1 MYFYF
6 PCEKHFLIFKLWSSF
21 LFPRKWNIE
30 ILSYQSFSLDFL
42 LNPSP
47 FILPEKLR
55 IRGFIHILFF
65 DSVKSDS
72 CRNILIL
79 AKKKKKKTSI
89 EQLNFFFK
97 GLNICY
103 CLHIYYLSTET
114 RSQINGEISHSIW
127 PAYVQVYMYGHTAE
141 RVKRDVKNMRPR
153 NTLAKPRHCLQTALL
168 YYS

>member
-1 MYFYF
+1 M
-6 PCEKHFLIFKLWSSF
+6 KHWNSF
-21 LFPRKWNIE
+21 LSVFFTRFP
-30 ILSYQSFSLDFL
+30 SQSQSFHTSWKAAHSRIHSHTFFRFGKEWFL
-42 LNPSP
+42 QKYSY
-47 FILPEKLR
+47 
-55 IRGFIHILFF
+55 
-65 DSVKSDS
+65 S
-72 CRNILIL
+72 C
-79 AKKKKKKTSI
+79 KKKKKETSI